1 MGGRWYQDGG
11 NSPNMVKQKD
21 EFLRKTWD
29 FQSNSKRNSEV
40 LLAGNYEYPFDMI
53 IPGSTPE
60 SVEGLVDTW
69 VVYRMK
75 ATIERGLL
83 QQNQLTRKQLRI
95 IRTLDTAALELAHVM
110 VSIAPSHIRDPTD
123 VDQSVE
129 NVWPDKVDYSLST
142 PTKAVIFG
150 TNIQVDFRLIPL
162 LKGLKFGKVTTEL
175 NEKLELS
182 IKGPRAPIK
191 SRQMTRSIAKDEFQL
206 PEDAETEDVEG
217 QDGFTFSRAVRIPQS
232 LKKCVQTVEV
242 LGIKVRHNLSFNVQ
256 MHNPD
261 GHISEVSDRE
271 HVTSKP
277 LKSTSCMPH
286 FRYVSFFLPTCQ

>member
-1 MGGRWYQDGG
+1 
-11 NSPNMVKQKD
+11 MVKQKD

-40 LLAGNYEYPFDMI
+40 LPAGNYEYPFDMI

-69 VVYRMK
+69 IVYRMK

-83 QQNQLTRKQLRI
+83 QQNQLARKQVRI

-110 VSIAPSHIRDPTD
+110 VSIAPSRIRDLTH
-123 VDQSVE
+123 VIQSVE

-175 NEKLELS
+175 TEKLELS

-206 PEDAETEDVEG
+206 PEDAESEDVEG
-217 QDGFTFSRAVRIPQS
+217 QDGFIFSRAIRIPQS

-261 GHISEVSDRE
+261 GHISEVSD
-271 HVTSKP
+271 HGDVSNKP
-277 LKSTSCMPH
+277 LKSTSCTPL
-286 FRYVSFFLPTCQ
+286 FRYVSFFLPICL